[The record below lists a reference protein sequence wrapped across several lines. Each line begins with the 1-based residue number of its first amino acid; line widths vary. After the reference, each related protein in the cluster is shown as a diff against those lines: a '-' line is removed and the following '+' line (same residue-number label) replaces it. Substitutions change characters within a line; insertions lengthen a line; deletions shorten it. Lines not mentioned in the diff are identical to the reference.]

1 MSKQLAQ
8 IQKQIAKLEQQA
20 RALKKK
26 EAQGVIANI
35 KEAIAF
41 YELTSADL
49 GFGGGA
55 ARKARTSSAPA
66 AKKGGRKAS
75 AGRVKYRD
83 EHGNTWTGHGRRPQW
98 FIDALAAGTSPEQM
112 AA

>member
-1 MSKQLAQ
+1 MSKELAQ

-20 RALKKK
+20 NALKKK

-41 YELTSADL
+41 YDLTPADL
-49 GFGGGA
+49 GFGGGLS
-55 ARKARTSSAPA
+55 RKTRAPKAA
-66 AKKGGRKAS
+66 AKKGRGRAS

-83 EHGNTWTGHGRRPQW
+83 EQGNTWTGHGRRPQW
-98 FIDALAAGTSPEQM
+98 FIDALDAGKTLEQLAA
-112 AA
+112 